1 MNIADLRPSELAKL
15 PALLVDPTA
24 VDGFLKGLHHFL
36 LHTVPDGGAE
46 SDRIFTTTLKLSH
59 VKVWDHIPVHT
70 LALTVADIPG
80 DRMGLFVEG
89 LRPDRYGTA
98 LLSALIKTN
107 AVPTAD
113 YSELIR
119 QDFRPGPVTAT
130 DPLALYH
137 HFGGE
142 PFLHEGMR
150 LAEPIHSVEAL
161 ARQAKATRDFLMS
174 DLRGMTPL
182 TDGDILKNIRAFSAP
197 AGKTR

>member
-70 LALTVADIPG
+70 LALTVADVPG

-107 AVPTAD
+107 GLPTSDPSEFIRNDLRSSMTAPVPLTLHLSHGA
-113 YSELIR
+113 E
-119 QDFRPGPVTAT
+119 
-130 DPLALYH
+130 PL
-137 HFGGE
+137 
-142 PFLHEGMR
+142 LHEGMR
-150 LAEPIHSVEAL
+150 LAQPMLSDEAL
-161 ARQAKATRDFLMS
+161 TRLAATTRHMWMS
-174 DLRGMTPL
+174 DVMRDVAL
-182 TDGDILKNIRAFSAP
+182 TEEDILRNIRELSVS